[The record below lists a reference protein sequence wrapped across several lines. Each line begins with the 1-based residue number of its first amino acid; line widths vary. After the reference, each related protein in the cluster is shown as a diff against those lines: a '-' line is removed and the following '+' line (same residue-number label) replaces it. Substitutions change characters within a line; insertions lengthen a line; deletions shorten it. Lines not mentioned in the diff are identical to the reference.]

1 MSCEKTS
8 FLVEK
13 SELSKLSLKEKLS
26 MRIHLLWCG
35 LCKKY
40 RSDSKM
46 LGKILKA
53 LHKQDDSTLHAHVH
67 LSATEK
73 EALKQKL
80 ASS

>member
-8 FLVEK
+8 FLIEK

-26 MRIHLLWCG
+26 MRIHLLWCS

-40 RSDSKM
+40 KSDSKV

-53 LHKQDDSTLHAHVH
+53 LHKHEDGHTHVH
-67 LSATEK
+67 LSSSEK
-73 EALKQKL
+73 EELKRKL